1 MSRTC
6 GIDLTSNQRAE
17 VLALL
22 NRYIPDTE
30 VWAYGSRVKFTAKPH
45 SDLDLVVFASPEQS
59 IAVYELRQAFD
70 VGYLPFRVDLFIW
83 DELPEQFHDTI
94 RMNRVVLRSGK
105 TEPAQRC
112 VMPSSEKP

>member
-1 MSRTC
+1 MDWGQDERTC

-45 SDLDLVVFASPEQS
+45 SDLDLVVFTS
-59 IAVYELRQAFD
+59 
-70 VGYLPFRVDLFIW
+70 
-83 DELPEQFHDTI
+83 PEQFHNTI

-105 TEPAQRC
+105 TEPEQ
-112 VMPSSEKP
+112 SSPET

>member
-22 NRYIPDTE
+22 NRCIPDTE
-30 VWAYGSRVKFTAKPH
+30 VWAYGSRVKFTAKPY
-45 SDLDLVVFASPEQS
+45 SDLDLVVFASPEQA
-59 IAVYELRQAFD
+59 IAVYELREAFD

>member
-1 MSRTC
+1 MSRTRN
-6 GIDLTSNQRAE
+6 IDLTSNQRAE
-17 VLALL
+17 VLVLL

-59 IAVYELRQAFD
+59 IAVYELREAFD

-83 DELPEQFHDTI
+83 DELPEKFHNTI

-105 TEPAQRC
+105 TEPEQ
-112 VMPSSEKP
+112 SSPET

>member
-22 NRYIPDTE
+22 NRCIPDTE

-45 SDLDLVVFASPEQS
+45 SDLDLVVFASPEQV
-59 IAVYELRQAFD
+59 IAVYALREAFD
-70 VGYLPFRVDLFIW
+70 VGYLPFR

-94 RMNRVVLRSGK
+94 GMNRVVLRSGK
-105 TEPAQRC
+105 TEPAQ
-112 VMPSSEKP
+112 SSPET